1 MAHREFHKQLDL
13 IREQTLEMG
22 ALARS
27 MLIDSI
33 TALKDIDEA
42 LAKEVH
48 DRKERLAELD
58 DIIEEKALR
67 VLTLQQPM
75 AQDLRFLGAT
85 VKLITYL
92 NRVGRY
98 GKDIALLIGDF
109 TKSGHHGK
117 LVHLPEMSKLV
128 DNMLGKVMD
137 SYRDDTPLDVEGIR
151 EAEDRLDTL
160 RYSIY
165 RECLSY
171 MMEDPKTIARCT
183 HYIMIA
189 RYLERC
195 GDNTCKMAEKIV
207 YMVEGERITIN

>member
-1 MAHREFHKQLDL
+1 MVRREFHRKLDTIKEL
-13 IREQTLEMG
+13 TLEMG
-22 ALARS
+22 ELARG
-27 MLIDSI
+27 MLNDSI
-33 TALKDIDEA
+33 TALQNIDLKLA
-42 LAKEVH
+42 LEVQE
-48 DRKERLAELD
+48 RKERLAQLD
-58 DIIEEKALR
+58 DTIEEQALQ

-98 GKDIALLIGDF
+98 GKDIALLVPDF
-109 TKSGHHGK
+109 EKLGHMGQ
-117 LVHLPEMSKLV
+117 LIDIPSLQLLV
-128 DNMLGKVMD
+128 DSMLGSVLT
-137 SYRDDTPLDVEGIR
+137 SYREGTPLDVEAILKN
-151 EAEDRLDTL
+151 EEKLDSR

-171 MMEDPKTIARCT
+171 MLEDPKTIARCT

-195 GDNTCKMAEKIV
+195 GDNICKMAEKV
-207 YMVEGERITIN
+207 HYMVEGERTIIK